1 MYRNTVKHS
10 HPTDSS
16 IGDLN
21 RRRAEAASRHGH
33 EPETMTHI
41 KHSLEVGLGPFV
53 NILRKLYCLGHVR
66 ADLSKVWEAAI
77 LSGASFTIFF
87 SGAAS
92 LE

>member
-10 HPTDSS
+10 HRTDSS

-33 EPETMTHI
+33 EPETRLDTHL
-41 KHSLEVGLGPFV
+41 KQSLEVGLGPFV
-53 NILRKLYCLGHVR
+53 NINILR